1 MELGY
6 SPSKRNSL
14 KKHRAVIQIDARLS
28 PLERLLYNVLLMQAY
43 DHLPTRRTHEIP
55 VKIVMMLIGWDR
67 SENTVAVRE
76 MLNNI
81 MTTTVKFNLLDR
93 KNREQWSD
101 TTLISWNEMEGGMI
115 RWRYDESMVERLHNP
130 SFYATIYHAVQRRMM
145 SQAFA
150 LPLYE
155 NTVAFCDRKTGRAME
170 SGWWSLDEIKRLIG
184 ATSDVYREF
193 RYLRRDALDPAVK
206 QINAESDIHISYNLR
221 KERRFV
227 THISFTVQPSKQR
240 NLWPEGDTISG
251 LEIAKQHPVVVA
263 RLKKIKLTDGVVGMM
278 FAQHPLD
285 RIQEAITITEQALQ
299 QQRVHSSAAG
309 FMRATLDNLATA
321 SNAVTS
327 ATMSAEV
334 NNAALIRI
342 DDAIKVRRR
351 ANAGSDDR
359 WQLQLKTQEKI
370 LALTVKEKIEFAK
383 EFSAAYPDRST
394 TFDESTG
401 SFVNRTTSIMF
412 KAWLK
417 SRVAKLIDEA

>member
-43 DHLPTRRTHEIP
+43 DHLPTKRTHEIP
-55 VKIVMMLIGWDR
+55 AKIVMMLIGWDR
-67 SENTVAVRE
+67 SENTAAIRE

-101 TTLISWNEMEGGMI
+101 TTLISWNELEGGMI

-155 NTVAFCDRKTGRAME
+155 NTVAFCDRKTGRVME
-170 SGWWSLDEIKRLIG
+170 SGWWTLDELKRLIG
-184 ATSDVYREF
+184 ATSDVYQEF

-206 QINAESDIHISYNLR
+206 QINAESDIQISYSLR

-227 THISFTVQPSKQR
+227 THVSFTVQPSKQR

-251 LEIAKQHPVVVA
+251 LEIAKQHPLVVA
-263 RLKKIKLTDGVVGMM
+263 RLKKIKLADGVVGMM
-278 FAQHPLD
+278 FAQHPLE
-285 RIQEAITITEQALQ
+285 RVQEAITITEQALH

-309 FMRATLDNLATA
+309 FMRATLDNLETA
-321 SNAVTS
+321 SKAVTS
-327 ATMSAEV
+327 ATMSAEINHAV
-334 NNAALIRI
+334 ITKINV
-342 DDAIKVRRR
+342 AIKDRNL
-351 ANAGSDDR
+351 AKSGNDDR

-370 LALTVKEKIEFAK
+370 LALTVKEKNEFAS
-383 EFSAAYPDRST
+383 EFIAAYPDRQT
-394 TFDESTG
+394 TYEESTG
-401 SFVNRTTSIMF
+401 AFVNRTTTIMF

-417 SRVAKLIDEA
+417 SRVAKLVASN